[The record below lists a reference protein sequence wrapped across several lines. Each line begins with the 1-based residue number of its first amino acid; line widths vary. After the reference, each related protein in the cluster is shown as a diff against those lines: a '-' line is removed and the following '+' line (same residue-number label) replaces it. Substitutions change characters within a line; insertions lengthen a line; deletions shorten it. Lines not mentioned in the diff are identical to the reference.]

1 MQRKPG
7 SHPRSSVS
15 HLMLIL
21 ILFAIVLI
29 VAGGLFSCAFQPV
42 VATRGTM
49 LFLPGL

>member
-1 MQRKPG
+1 MQRKSG
-7 SHPRSSVS
+7 FHSRSSVS

-21 ILFAIVLI
+21 ILFSVVLI
-29 VAGGLFSCAFQPV
+29 IAVGLFSCAFQPV